1 MDARKLMLSV
11 ETRIIPIENIIILN
25 EDMPFPVLSEE
36 MVESLKESIINHGL
50 VYNPV
55 VIPIS
60 QEEGTKYYLVDG
72 RSRIHALVKLGCR
85 EIPCT
90 VINALPEERKVLSYV
105 VEYYRRHVPDD
116 ERKKGKK
123 QLEEVIEGARVGV
136 RERLKSLLNRHGV
149 PKGIIAQILKNRS
162 PREIA
167 LLYVMLK
174 ENIHTLV
181 PILKATLASSL
192 PQLNEEEVSETHR
205 LIEKLEEERRK
216 FEEEKR
222 NLENRLNKIAR
233 EKEEY
238 AARVEQLEEKIAYLE
253 EEIKKREKE
262 VQELEGIELTPDHP
276 KVKQLIEK
284 YAEKLAE
291 EKAHLKADEIAK
303 EAVRQYLREKAEIE
317 KQAEIFK
324 KERNIY
330 VRKCQDLEEK
340 NKELEEK
347 LKYYQSRERNWQD
360 TFKYQREILL
370 NILSPDGI
378 LKRFDA
384 VIKEVDAIIYHLVTF
399 RDQVLVLNQTSTPL
413 QENYLISL
421 EQKKE
426 ELEGKVTQ
434 LSAVVEKI
442 QSIYRTS
449 HEEKQ

>member
-1 MDARKLMLSV
+1 MKKFILST
-11 ETRIIPIENIIILN
+11 EIKIIPIEDIIITN
-25 EDMPFPVLSEE
+25 EDMPFPVLPEE
-36 MVESLKESIINHGL
+36 MVENLKKSIVDYGL

-55 VIPIS
+55 VIPVS
-60 QEEGTKYYLVDG
+60 REEGIKYYLIDG
-72 RSRIHALVKLGCR
+72 RSRIHALAKLGCR
-85 EIPCT
+85 EVPCT
-90 VINALPEERKVLSYV
+90 VIDALPEERKALSYI
-105 VEYYRRHVPDD
+105 VEYYRRHVPED
-116 ERKKGKK
+116 ERKRGEK
-123 QLEEVIEGARVGV
+123 QLKEALESARVGV
-136 RERLKSLLNRHGV
+136 REKLRSLLNRQGV
-149 PKGIIAQILKNRS
+149 PKGVIAQILKDKTS
-162 PREIA
+162 REISS
-167 LLYVMLK
+167 LYSMLK
-174 ENIHTLV
+174 ENIHTLIPV
-181 PILKATLASSL
+181 LKVTLASSS
-192 PQLNEEEVSETHR
+192 QLSEEEVSKAHE
-205 LIEKLEEERRK
+205 LIEKLEKERK
-216 FEEEKR
+216 KLEEEKKS
-222 NLENRLNKIAR
+222 LENRLNEIAR

-238 AARVEQLEEKIAYLE
+238 AARVEQLEEKIAHLE

-303 EAVRQYLREKAEIE
+303 EAVKQYLREKAEIE

-347 LKYYQSRERNWQD
+347 LKYYQSRERKWQD
-360 TFKYQREILL
+360 TFKYQREVLL

-378 LKRFDA
+378 LKRLDA

-399 RDQVLVLNQTSTPL
+399 RDQVLILNQTSTPL

-442 QSIYRTS
+442 QSIYRSS
-449 HEEKQ
+449 HEEEQ

>member
-1 MDARKLMLSV
+1 MKKFILST
-11 ETRIIPIENIIILN
+11 EIKIIPIEDIIITN
-25 EDMPFPVLSEE
+25 EDMPFPVLPEE
-36 MVESLKESIINHGL
+36 MVENLKKSIVDYGL

-55 VIPIS
+55 VIPVS
-60 QEEGTKYYLVDG
+60 REEGIKYYLIDG
-72 RSRIHALVKLGCR
+72 RSRIHALAKLGCR
-85 EIPCT
+85 EVPCT
-90 VINALPEERKVLSYV
+90 VIDALPEERKALSYI
-105 VEYYRRHVPDD
+105 VEYYRRHVPED
-116 ERKKGKK
+116 ERKRGEK
-123 QLEEVIEGARVGV
+123 QLKEALESARVGV
-136 RERLKSLLNRHGV
+136 REKLRSLLNRQGV
-149 PKGIIAQILKNRS
+149 PKGVIAQILKDKTS
-162 PREIA
+162 REISS
-167 LLYVMLK
+167 LYSMLK
-174 ENIHTLV
+174 ENIHTLIPV
-181 PILKATLASSL
+181 LKVTLASSS
-192 PQLNEEEVSETHR
+192 QLSEEEVSKTHE
-205 LIEKLEEERRK
+205 LIEKLEKERK
-216 FEEEKR
+216 KLEEEKKS
-222 NLENRLNKIAR
+222 LENRLNEIAR

-238 AARVEQLEEKIAYLE
+238 AARVEQLEEKIAHLE

-303 EAVRQYLREKAEIE
+303 EAVKQYLREKAEIE

-347 LKYYQSRERNWQD
+347 LKYYQSRERKWQD
-360 TFKYQREILL
+360 TFKYQREVLL

-378 LKRFDA
+378 LKRLDA

-399 RDQVLVLNQTSTPL
+399 RDQVLILNQTSTPL

-442 QSIYRTS
+442 QSIYRSS
-449 HEEKQ
+449 HEEEQ

>member
-1 MDARKLMLSV
+1 MDTRKFALST

-25 EDMPFPVLSEE
+25 EDMPFPVLPEE
-36 MVESLKESIINHGL
+36 MVESLKESIVNHGL

-55 VIPIS
+55 VIPVP
-60 QEEGTKYYLVDG
+60 QEEGTKYYLIDG

-90 VINALPEERKVLSYV
+90 VINALPEEKKALSYI
-105 VEYYRRHVPDD
+105 VEYYRRHVPED
-116 ERKKGKK
+116 ERKKGEE
-123 QLEEVIEGARVGV
+123 QLKEALESARVGV
-136 RERLKSLLNRHGV
+136 REKLRSLLNRQGV
-149 PKGIIAQILKNRS
+149 PKGIIAQILKDRTS
-162 PREIA
+162 REISS
-167 LLYVMLK
+167 LYSMLK
-174 ENIHTLV
+174 ENVHTLI
-181 PILKATLASSL
+181 PILKATLASSS
-192 PQLNEEEVSETHR
+192 QLSEEEVSETQE
-205 LIEKLEEERRK
+205 LIEKLEEERK
-216 FEEEKR
+216 KLEEEKK
-222 NLENRLNKIAR
+222 NLENKLSEIAR
-233 EKEEY
+233 EKEKY
-238 AARVEQLEEKIAYLE
+238 ASR
-253 EEIKKREKE
+253 
-262 VQELEGIELTPDHP
+262 
-276 KVKQLIEK
+276 VKQLIEK

-399 RDQVLVLNQTSTPL
+399 RDQVLVLNQVSTPL

-449 HEEKQ
+449 HEEK

>member
-1 MDARKLMLSV
+1 MDTRKFALST

-25 EDMPFPVLSEE
+25 EDMPFPVLPEE
-36 MVESLKESIINHGL
+36 MVESLKESIVNHGL

-55 VIPIS
+55 VIPVP
-60 QEEGTKYYLVDG
+60 QEEGTKYYLIDG

-90 VINALPEERKVLSYV
+90 VINALPEEKKALSYI
-105 VEYYRRHVPDD
+105 VEYYRRHVPED
-116 ERKKGKK
+116 ERKKGEE
-123 QLEEVIEGARVGV
+123 QLKEALESARVGV
-136 RERLKSLLNRHGV
+136 REKLRSLLNRQGV
-149 PKGIIAQILKNRS
+149 PKGVIAQILKDRTS
-162 PREIA
+162 REISS
-167 LLYVMLK
+167 LYSMLK
-174 ENIHTLV
+174 ENVHTLI
-181 PILKATLASSL
+181 PILKATLASSS
-192 PQLNEEEVSETHR
+192 QLSEEEVSETQE
-205 LIEKLEEERRK
+205 LIEKLEEERK
-216 FEEEKR
+216 KLEEEKK
-222 NLENRLNKIAR
+222 NLENKLSEIAR
-233 EKEEY
+233 EKEKY
-238 AARVEQLEEKIAYLE
+238 ASRVKQLEEKISYLE
-253 EEIKKREKE
+253 EEIERREKE
-262 VQELEGIELTPDHP
+262 AQELKGIELTPNHP
-276 KVKQLIEK
+276 KIKQLIEK